1 MAAAVAPTATT
12 TTAIDSEVD
21 AETPVVP
28 KKANKGGILG
38 YLFPKQ
44 TPQEKEEK
52 LKKLEAENK
61 RKALL
66 DKQIKL
72 LKEEINLSWR
82 VVFGE
87 KLPEKKKDTY
97 MILNITR
104 RNIWMEDN
112 YLYNFIKSFKPEEFY
127 HPPHKYILKW
137 QPVGSLYQV
146 IIPLDNM
153 RIQENALEIISNY
166 SKLQQRRLVF
176 FFCPVD
182 PTMNLFA
189 ERIHPASLVSYRTQN
204 LVLKKLCEIFLEG
217 RLSVIEIQQI
227 LLCDH
232 YVWSAS
238 LYNLLPEDEQ
248 VFHTYLNEGK
258 PLEDISKSLAKS
270 FIDHEITL
278 EEYEDKKFPE
288 RKKLKDIENMIY
300 PLPYQKEQCVICLRE
315 NVGII
320 CCNACANMVCGQCMR
335 VIFGSGR
342 RNAKNKIISFL
353 LMHQKYC
360 MKLGDLPPILSIIE
374 DEPAYLRE
382 FRLTSQYKSLE
393 ILLPKNNKKIFY
405 EEELSEDEEEKENK
419 RKLLEEKAR
428 LLALEEARILRE
440 NPFSLRELRIQ
451 LNLKLKRL
459 EKIKKDIFEFNEKI
473 SDNSRTLQY
482 IARNVRLRN
491 EALELMKIQVEL
503 PIDKIEHDGLELQ
516 LTGEFINMFIKDI
529 QFARDEMMKLREVK
543 LEGSS
548 STGSS

>member
-1 MAAAVAPTATT
+1 
-12 TTAIDSEVD
+12 
-21 AETPVVP
+21 
-28 KKANKGGILG
+28 
-38 YLFPKQ
+38 
-44 TPQEKEEK
+44 
-52 LKKLEAENK
+52 
-61 RKALL
+61 
-66 DKQIKL
+66 
-72 LKEEINLSWR
+72 
-82 VVFGE
+82 
-87 KLPEKKKDTY
+87 
-97 MILNITR
+97 
-104 RNIWMEDN
+104 
-112 YLYNFIKSFKPEEFY
+112 
-127 HPPHKYILKW
+127 
-137 QPVGSLYQV
+137 
-146 IIPLDNM
+146 
-153 RIQENALEIISNY
+153 
-166 SKLQQRRLVF
+166 
-176 FFCPVD
+176 
-182 PTMNLFA
+182 
-189 ERIHPASLVSYRTQN
+189 
-204 LVLKKLCEIFLEG
+204 
-217 RLSVIEIQQI
+217 
-227 LLCDH
+227 
-232 YVWSAS
+232 
-238 LYNLLPEDEQ
+238 
-248 VFHTYLNEGK
+248 
-258 PLEDISKSLAKS
+258 
-270 FIDHEITL
+270 
-278 EEYEDKKFPE
+278 
-288 RKKLKDIENMIY
+288 
-300 PLPYQKEQCVICLRE
+300 
-315 NVGII
+315 
-320 CCNACANMVCGQCMR
+320 MR